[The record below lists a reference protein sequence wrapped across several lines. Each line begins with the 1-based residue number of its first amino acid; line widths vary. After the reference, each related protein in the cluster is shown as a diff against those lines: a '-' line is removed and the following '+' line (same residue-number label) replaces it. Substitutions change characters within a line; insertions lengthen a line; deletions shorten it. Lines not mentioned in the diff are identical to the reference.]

1 MLRDDPLRVLR
12 ALRFSAKLGFQLHSS
27 FWLAVPFALSSL
39 QSKARGPR
47 AAPAP
52 RPPAVE
58 TVPPTPRVTLIVS
71 EPPVGGG

>member
-1 MLRDDPLRVLR
+1 MSETCPQVLRDDPLRVLR

-47 AAPAP
+47 AAPP
-52 RPPAVE
+52 PPAVE
-58 TVPPTPRVTLIVS
+58 TVPPTRRVS
-71 EPPVGGG
+71 HS